1 MQADAEKDVLLQR
14 LDVLLQL
21 ESRNRNARGY
31 FLTQIFEKNVQGHKF
46 EVNSLPCFHFNP
58 LSHACTRERH
68 TGLFSRIIREP
79 ELR

>member
-46 EVNSLPCFHFNP
+46 EVNSLPWFHF
-58 LSHACTRERH
+58 
-68 TGLFSRIIREP
+68 
-79 ELR
+79 